1 MRFIANDIPGLR
13 LELERAF
20 EDLNNP
26 QRPTSLWPVA
36 SSKLPADTGRW
47 RNCAVWVTDLSVIA
61 VSDGADWIR
70 CDNGSPV

>member
-20 EDLNNP
+20 DSLNNP
-26 QRPTSLWPVA
+26 RQPTPLWPVA
-36 SSKLPADTGRW
+36 AADLPPDTARW
-47 RNCAVWVTDLSVIA
+47 KNCTLWVEDLNVAA

-70 CDNGSPV
+70 LDTGAPI